1 MVFGLFLLLVLI
13 RLRVIVAYN
22 IVDRTGLSR
31 WPLASVYWATIK
43 FMPPKYHINFYPRD
57 AMLAR
62 VIVIATCLSGCPS
75 RPGIVSK
82 RRELAA

>member
-13 RLRVIVAYN
+13 RLRVIIVYN

-43 FMPPKYHINFYPRD
+43 FMPPNTILIPLY
-57 AMLAR
+57 
-62 VIVIATCLSGCPS
+62 
-75 RPGIVSK
+75 
-82 RRELAA
+82 